1 MFIIIHIYSKNYL
14 AILQLIAFFSNKFLL
29 KKLNLTTFN
38 LMHQN
43 PIKRKT
49 FTVLKSPHVNKT
61 AQEHFEY
68 SIYKK
73 TLKIHSYKGFLVLK
87 LLKVLKTRMFPE
99 IKFKISIINQPFKF
113 KRNLR
118 NKINP
123 NNFTI
128 IQNNSDI
135 KTYLKVFNNYGN
147 FVLKSKLCLDS
158 SVG

>member
-1 MFIIIHIYSKNYL
+1 MFINIHIYSKNYL
-14 AILQLIAFFSNKFLL
+14 SVKRLVIFFSNEFLL

-38 LMHQN
+38 SIYQN

-73 TLKIHSYKGFLVLK
+73 TLKIHAYKGFLVLR
-87 LLKVLKTRMFPE
+87 LLKVLKYKIFPDV
-99 IKFKISIINQPFKF
+99 KFKISIINQPFEF
-113 KRNLR
+113 RRNLQ

-123 NNFTI
+123 NNFTVAH
-128 IQNNSDI
+128 NNSDV

-147 FVLKSKLCLDS
+147 LVVKSKICLDS

>member
-1 MFIIIHIYSKNYL
+1 MFINIHIYSKNYL
-14 AILQLIAFFSNKFLL
+14 SIKRLITFFSNNFLL

-38 LMHQN
+38 SIHQN
-43 PIKRKT
+43 PIKRKI

-68 SIYKK
+68 CIYKK
-73 TLKIHSYKGFLVLK
+73 TLKIHTYKGFLVLR
-87 LLKVLKTRMFPE
+87 LLKVLKYRIFSDV
-99 IKFKISIINQPFKF
+99 KFKILIINQPFKF
-113 KRNLR
+113 KRNLQ

-123 NNFTI
+123 NNFI
-128 IQNNSDI
+128 VLQNNLEI

-147 FVLKSKLCLDS
+147 FVVTSKICLDS